1 MTAAIRQN
9 LSPGA
14 PRTDVPYDPTRPDNR
29 TLGTGPQY
37 ATQCDSDRSRAP
49 EPMIVGGSV
58 TEGAGV
64 IPVIAEQPRPH
75 HGLRDAGSREQS
87 SDAYGLFEAQETSGA
102 SITVSRRAFIKFS
115 SCHSRLGSR
124 TLHELRSSTLLVGVK
139 DTIWFS
145 SSKCPST
152 EMSRHYKVIKTQC
165 LFSGL
170 NCTPPAIDDFP
181 KDLFTEKQR
190 RAGAIA
196 VHIFISLY
204 LFVAL
209 AVVCDKFFVPA
220 VDKIC
225 HALNMTADVA
235 GATFMAAATSAPE
248 LFVNV
253 IGTFITEGDIGV
265 GTIVGSA
272 VFNILAVAACCGIGA
287 GMCGVKVVPLDWWP
301 LTRDCL
307 AYGITVS
314 ILICI
319 IHDER
324 VEWYEALCLVLLY
337 IVYILIMYFDKS
349 IQKCVR
355 GNLNR
360 NCNDFFFFELS
371 PEIGSTLDPKGLWG
385 FKRAVWDVY
394 RWSLPKTRISG
405 ARKTW
410 TTTRSNSLPP
420 VGEPVYVVGPPAHLN
435 GSLKSPATEQ
445 VQETE
450 EVNKADAGQADE
462 EEPQSLWKWPKGRG
476 AFTQATWIV
485 TWPIHL
491 VFLFTIP
498 DCEKPRFKKWFP
510 LTFIMCIV
518 WIGSLSYAVAWMIT
532 IIGDTLKIPDS
543 VMGITFLAAGTS
555 VPEAVSSVIVAK
567 QGHGSMGISNSIGS
581 NTFDILLCLGLPW
594 FIKATFLPTIA
605 GKHWV
610 GINSAG
616 IEYSAISLLSTL
628 LLLYVAFAL
637 NKFQLDKRV
646 GRVCLLMYAVFLIL
660 ATLIELNAFFRVN
673 LPTCQRR

>member
-1 MTAAIRQN
+1 ELFFIFAA
-9 LSPGA
+9 
-14 PRTDVPYDPTRPDNR
+14 
-29 TLGTGPQY
+29 
-37 ATQCDSDRSRAP
+37 
-49 EPMIVGGSV
+49 
-58 TEGAGV
+58 
-64 IPVIAEQPRPH
+64 
-75 HGLRDAGSREQS
+75 
-87 SDAYGLFEAQETSGA
+87 
-102 SITVSRRAFIKFS
+102 
-115 SCHSRLGSR
+115 
-124 TLHELRSSTLLVGVK
+124 
-139 DTIWFS
+139 
-145 SSKCPST
+145 
-152 EMSRHYKVIKTQC
+152 
-165 LFSGL
+165 GL

-181 KDLFTEKQR
+181 RDLFSEEER
-190 RAGAIA
+190 RRGAVI
-196 VHIFISLY
+196 VHILICLY

-220 VDKIC
+220 VEKIC

-324 VEWYEALCLVLLY
+324 VEWYEALCLVMLY
-337 IVYILIMYFDKS
+337 TVYILIMYFDKS
-349 IQKCVR
+349 IQKFVR
-355 GNLNR
+355 GTLLNSNLN
-360 NCNDFFFFELS
+360 NS
-371 PEIGSTLDPKGLWG
+371 STLHFLVGG
-385 FKRAVWDVY
+385 FKRTKKHSAPKPD
-394 RWSLPKTRISG
+394 SLSVGKYSN
-405 ARKTW
+405 
-410 TTTRSNSLPP
+410 RSVSKSKLYETASVLDAAEVHLSIKPEKGQDCVVPVPTEPP
-420 VGEPVYVVGPPAHLN
+420 VPPGWRLN
-435 GSLKSPATEQ
+435 GLLKA
-445 VQETE
+445 QEPE
-450 EVNKADAGQADE
+450 RADAKE
-462 EEPQSLWKWPKGRG
+462 EEPHSLWKWPAGRG
-476 AFTQATWIV
+476 KFTQATWIL
-485 TWPIHL
+485 TWPIYL
-491 VFLFTIP
+491 VYHFTIP
-498 DCEKPRFKKWFP
+498 DCERPRFKKWFP
-510 LTFIMCIV
+510 LTFIMCII
-518 WIGSLSYAVAWMIT
+518 WIGSLSYVVAWMIT
-532 IIGDTLKIPDS
+532 IIGDSLKIPDS

-555 VPEAVSSVIVAK
+555 IPEAVSSVIVSK

-594 FIKATFLPTIA
+594 FIKATFMPTIA

-628 LLLYVAFAL
+628 LMLYVAFAL

-660 ATLIELNAFFRVN
+660 ASLIELNVFFMVN
-673 LPTCQRR
+673 LKTCGR

>member
-1 MTAAIRQN
+1 M
-9 LSPGA
+9 
-14 PRTDVPYDPTRPDNR
+14 DFE
-29 TLGTGPQY
+29 TL
-37 ATQCDSDRSRAP
+37 A
-49 EPMIVGGSV
+49 
-58 TEGAGV
+58 
-64 IPVIAEQPRPH
+64 
-75 HGLRDAGSREQS
+75 
-87 SDAYGLFEAQETSGA
+87 
-102 SITVSRRAFIKFS
+102 
-115 SCHSRLGSR
+115 
-124 TLHELRSSTLLVGVK
+124 
-139 DTIWFS
+139 
-145 SSKCPST
+145 
-152 EMSRHYKVIKTQC
+152 
-165 LFSGL
+165 SGL

-181 KDLFTEKQR
+181 RDLFTEEQR
-190 RAGAIA
+190 QGGAVV
-196 VHIFISLY
+196 VHIVVSLY

-209 AVVCDKFFVPA
+209 AVVCDKYFVPA
-220 VDKIC
+220 VEKIC

-287 GMCGVKVVPLDWWP
+287 GMSGAKIVPLDWWP

-314 ILICI
+314 LLICI

-337 IVYILIMYFDKS
+337 TVYILIMYFDKP
-349 IQKCVR
+349 IQNCVR
-355 GNLNR
+355 GRLKLAQLSISRRSSKNPAENTEERVETKPHIKQLESGDNR
-360 NCNDFFFFELS
+360 IETENDAKEQADNPDAKNNSSNYDEGVFVINS
-371 PEIGSTLDPKGLWG
+371 STH
-385 FKRAVWDVY
+385 V
-394 RWSLPKTRISG
+394 
-405 ARKTW
+405 
-410 TTTRSNSLPP
+410 
-420 VGEPVYVVGPPAHLN
+420 N
-435 GSLKSPATEQ
+435 GSLKLPMSFEEKLGKD
-445 VQETE
+445 ETE
-450 EVNKADAGQADE
+450 NTEKGEKNRH
-462 EEPQSLWKWPKGRG
+462 SLWKWPRKRG
-476 AFTQATWIV
+476 KLAQFTWII
-485 TWPIHL
+485 TWPIYL
-491 VFLFTIP
+491 IFLFTIP
-498 DCEKPRFKKWFP
+498 DCEKRRFKKWFP
-510 LTFIMCIV
+510 LTFVMCII

-594 FIKATFLPTIA
+594 FIKATFMPTIP

-628 LLLYVAFAL
+628 LMLYMAFAL
-637 NKFQLDKRV
+637 NKFQLDKTV

-660 ATLIELNAFFRVN
+660 ASLIELNAFFRVN
-673 LPTCQRR
+673 LPTCGR